1 MFASGGEA
9 ERLAERDAALRFAGP
24 PRRDASG
31 TRRRIRRRSHA
42 LRIARRTA
50 GAATR
55 RTGPD
60 ARTRRNRRE
69 LIRVTHAASF
79 APASGAE
86 PGRLRRFA
94 QDFAP
99 KPYLCTASGRKDA
112 ETGQAAGR
120 APLARKK
127 PHVDKSRQAD
137 GIAIPPQKHA
147 LPLFFKGETPFRP
160 KKIVKLQERH
170 SPNGGCRSRPDAQ
183 VRSAIQSRAYSTAA
197 SFFEQRSV
205 QWKMSPSISPAF
217 HSRSASASWVFI
229 QSSRC
234 GAFAWKSHM

>member
-1 MFASGGEA
+1 MWLQRSLRSLRHNRLSTSLRSGRTNPPRSPGTKAQRAAELVFASGGEA

-31 TRRRIRRRSHA
+31 TRRRVRRRSHA
-42 LRIARRTA
+42 QRIARRTA

-69 LIRVTHAASF
+69 LIRVTHADSF

-86 PGRLRRFA
+86 PGGLRRFA

-137 GIAIPPQKHA
+137 GIAIPP
-147 LPLFFKGETPFRP
+147 PETR
-160 KKIVKLQERH
+160 L
-170 SPNGGCRSRPDAQ
+170 
-183 VRSAIQSRAYSTAA
+183 T
-197 SFFEQRSV
+197 
-205 QWKMSPSISPAF
+205 PAF
-217 HSRSASASWVFI
+217 QGRNTVQA
-229 QSSRC
+229 
-234 GAFAWKSHM
+234 